1 MRILGDIILVGS
13 TPTGGLIEIP
23 VQVKELTTGE
33 IRAWLKASGMVCGD
47 IVDCTLF
54 DDFSLPDLS
63 VLTTLTAEQIDQLP
77 PSELRRAR
85 QKAEEIN
92 ADFFAMRNR
101 VVQLGR
107 QALANNSNEPLPLLP
122 PLATPTSGNTRGASF
137 WQRVKAMLKP
147 GSGQ

>member
-1 MRILGDIILVGS
+1 MRILGDITLVGS

-33 IRAWLKASGMVCGD
+33 IRAWLKATGMVCGD

-54 DDFSLPDLS
+54 DDFSLPDLC
-63 VLTTLTAEQIDQLP
+63 TLTSLTPEQIGQLP
-77 PSELRRAR
+77 PSELRRVW

-92 ADFFAMRNR
+92 ADFFGMRNR

-107 QALANNSNEPLPLLP
+107 QALASSSSEQQPLLQ
-122 PLATPTSGNTRGASF
+122 PLVMPTSGNTRGASF
-137 WQRVKAMLKP
+137 WQRVKAVLKP
-147 GSGQ
+147 GSGK

>member
-1 MRILGDIILVGS
+1 MRILGDITLVGS

-23 VQVKELTTGE
+23 AQVKELTTGE
-33 IRAWLKASGMVCGD
+33 IRVWLKAAGMVSGD

-54 DDFSLPDLS
+54 DDFSLPDLMT
-63 VLTTLTAEQIDQLP
+63 LTTLTAEQIDQLP

-92 ADFFAMRNR
+92 ADFFAMRSR
-101 VVQLGR
+101 VVRLGQ
-107 QALANNSNEPLPLLP
+107 QALANSSNEPPVLLLRP
-122 PLATPTSGNTRGASF
+122 GTPTSGNTPGASF
-137 WQRVKAMLKP
+137 WQRVKAAIKP